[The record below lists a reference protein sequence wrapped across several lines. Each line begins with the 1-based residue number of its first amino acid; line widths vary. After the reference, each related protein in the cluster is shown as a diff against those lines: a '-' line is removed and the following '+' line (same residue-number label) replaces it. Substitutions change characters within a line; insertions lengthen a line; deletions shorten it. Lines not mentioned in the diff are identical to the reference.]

1 MEELSEIESDLA
13 DIINGLEALKT
24 HLSDAA
30 YNLDINGV
38 SKLARPAI
46 SNPPNWAQL
55 ERDFY
60 EIHHDLRGELSPR
73 KRELMDDLLD
83 ALNLLSNSDVV
94 ILKRED

>member
-13 DIINGLEALKT
+13 DIINGLESLKT

-46 SNPPNWAQL
+46 ANPPNWGQL

-60 EIHHDLRGELSPR
+60 SFHHEHSRGLPPR
-73 KRELMDDLLD
+73 KRKLMDDLLD